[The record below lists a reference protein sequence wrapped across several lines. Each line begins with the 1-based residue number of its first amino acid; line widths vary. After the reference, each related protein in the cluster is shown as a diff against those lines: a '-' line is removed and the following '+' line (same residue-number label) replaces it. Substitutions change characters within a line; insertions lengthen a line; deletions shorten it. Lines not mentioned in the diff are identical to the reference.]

1 MGQMPNDPRNLRCV
15 VAARSDVGRRR
26 DHNEDALL
34 YDNDLCLYVVAD
46 GMGGHVGGE
55 LASKIAV
62 HAVVDGIRCLVND
75 PYAELDGGL
84 PLLHAQGPRG
94 ILRSVI
100 TSASHQIFS
109 QTLRN
114 PGLRG
119 MGTTV
124 VALWMRGNMAYMANV
139 GDSRGYLVR
148 DGAITQMT
156 VDHSVVGEQLRAG
169 ILTEADA
176 KLHRQRNIITRSVGF
191 QELVEIDIEARA
203 MRAGDLFVLCSDG
216 LTNMMR
222 DAELLEIV
230 TAHPVEAACTALID
244 RANAG
249 GGDDNISVV
258 LVRIE
263 AANADADTTEDWDET
278 TAQM

>member
-1 MGQMPNDPRNLRCV
+1 MGQMPNDPRTLQCI
-15 VAARSDVGRRR
+15 VATRSDVGRRR

-34 YDNDLCLYVVAD
+34 YDNDLRLYVVAD

-62 HAVVDGIRCLVND
+62 NAIVDGVRRLEDD

-94 ILRSVI
+94 MLRSVI

-109 QTLRN
+109 QTLRD

-124 VALWMRGNMAYMANV
+124 VALWMRGSMAYMANV

-148 DGAITQMT
+148 NGAITQMT

-176 KLHRQRNIITRSVGF
+176 KLHRQRNVITRSVGF
-191 QELVEIDIEARA
+191 QEMVEIDIEARA

-230 TAHPVEAACTALID
+230 TAHPVDAACAALID

-249 GGDDNISVV
+249 GGDDNISVI

-263 AANADADTTEDWDET
+263 ATSADPDTTEDWDET